1 VPPRPTTS
9 RKPAPPDPPDTGVRD
24 AITWS
29 LCDHSEQVSSR
40 GVTRSRTQVAII
52 GAGPAGL
59 LLGQLLYR
67 QGIDAV
73 ILEARSR
80 EYVEARIRAGV
91 LEQGTIEVLREAGV
105 GERMDREGLP
115 HGGIYINYDGQR
127 HHIPM
132 TELTGGRQ
140 VMIYGQTEVVKDL
153 IAARLAAGAPLH
165 FDCADVAVSGLTTD
179 TPTVTYTAG
188 DGTEHE
194 LAADLIA
201 GTDGFHGICRPAIPD
216 PILQTWGREYPF
228 AWLGILADV
237 APSTDELIYAQHER
251 GFALHSMRSPTV
263 SRLYIQVPPT
273 EKIED
278 WSDDRIWSELHTR
291 LATDGWEL
299 TEGPVT
305 EKSITP
311 MRSFVAA
318 PMRHGRLF
326 LAGDAAHI
334 VPPTG
339 AKGLNLAVADVTV
352 LAEAM
357 IAHFTHRA
365 DGGLHEYSDRCTT
378 RVWRAQ
384 HFSWWMT
391 TMLHQDPEADA
402 YALALQRSQLRYTC
416 SSEAA
421 MTSLA
426 ENYVGLP
433 LAETTLV
440 HG

>member
-1 VPPRPTTS
+1 MFAERRPGRYATTT
-9 RKPAPPDPPDTGVRD
+9 KTTIFPAV
-24 AITWS
+24 IS
-29 LCDHSEQVSSR
+29 Q
-40 GVTRSRTQVAII
+40 RTQVAIV

-59 LLGQLLYR
+59 LLGQLLHR
-67 QGIDAV
+67 QGIESV

-80 EYVEARIRAGV
+80 EYVEARVRAGV

-115 HGGIYINYDGQR
+115 HGGIYLNYDGVR

-132 TELTGGRQ
+132 SELTGGRG

-153 IAARLAAGAPLH
+153 IAARLTAGAPLR
-165 FDCADVAVSGLTTD
+165 FQCADVSVHDVDSDEPVVRFTHEGEA
-179 TPTVTYTAG
+179 
-188 DGTEHE
+188 HE
-194 LAADLIA
+194 LRCEIVA
-201 GTDGFHGICRPAIPD
+201 GCDGFHGICRGAIPERL
-216 PILQTWGREYPF
+216 IETWERVYPF

-237 APSTDELIYAQHER
+237 APSTDELIYAQHDR

-263 SRLYIQVPPT
+263 SRLYVQVDPD
-273 EKIED
+273 ED
-278 WSDDRIWSELHTR
+278 IADWPDERVWSELHAR
-291 LATDGWEL
+291 LASDEWEL

-318 PMRHGRLF
+318 PMRFGRLL

-352 LAEAM
+352 LAQALTE
-357 IAHFTHRA
+357 HFRRGSDT
-365 DGGLHEYSDRCTT
+365 GLDEYSDRCLA

-391 TMLHQDPEADA
+391 TMLHTDPGADA
-402 YALALQRSQLRYTC
+402 YALQLQRSQLRYVC

-421 MTSLA
+421 ATSLA
-426 ENYVGLP
+426 ENYVGLALDQAAGQVRSAP
-433 LAETTLV
+433 LV

>member
-1 VPPRPTTS
+1 MTS
-9 RKPAPPDPPDTGVRD
+9 
-24 AITWS
+24 
-29 LCDHSEQVSSR
+29 Q
-40 GVTRSRTQVAII
+40 RTQVAII

-59 LLGQLLYR
+59 LLGQLLHR
-67 QGIDAV
+67 QGIEAV
-73 ILEARSR
+73 ILEARSQ

-105 GERMDREGLP
+105 GERMDREGLR
-115 HGGIYINYDGQR
+115 HGGIYLTFDGER
-127 HHIPM
+127 HHVAM
-132 TELTGGRQ
+132 SELTGGRG

-153 IAARLAAGAPLH
+153 IEARGQTDAPLY
-165 FDCADVAVSGLTTD
+165 FDCDDVSVDGLNGD
-179 TPTVTYTAG
+179 EPVIRYTRGGRPYELRCDLVAG
-188 DGTEHE
+188 CDGS
-194 LAADLIA
+194 
-201 GTDGFHGICRPAIPD
+201 HGICRAAIPGE
-216 PILQTWGREYPF
+216 LLTVSEREYPF

-237 APSTDELIYAQHER
+237 APSTDELIYAHHER

-263 SRLYIQVPPT
+263 SRLYIQVAPG
-273 EKIED
+273 EDVAD
-278 WSDDRIWSELHTR
+278 WSDDRIWSELHAR
-291 LATDGWEL
+291 LASDGFEL

-318 PMRHGRLF
+318 PMRHGRLL

-352 LAEAM
+352 LAHALSDHL
-357 IAHFTHRA
+357 ATGS
-365 DGGLHEYSDRCTT
+365 DTGLDEYSDRCLT

-391 TMLHQDPEADA
+391 TMLHSDPTDDA
-402 YALALQRSQLRYTC
+402 YGRQLQRSQLRYVV
-416 SSEAA
+416 SSDAA
-421 MTSLA
+421 ATSLA

-433 LAETTLV
+433 LAQTAV
-440 HG
+440 ANG

>member
-1 VPPRPTTS
+1 MTVIR
-9 RKPAPPDPPDTGVRD
+9 
-24 AITWS
+24 
-29 LCDHSEQVSSR
+29 E
-40 GVTRSRTQVAII
+40 RTQVAIV

-59 LLGQLLYR
+59 LLGRLLHR
-67 QGIDAV
+67 QGIEAV
-73 ILEARSR
+73 IVEARSR
-80 EYVEARIRAGV
+80 AYVEARIRAGV

-105 GERMDREGLP
+105 GDRMDREGLP
-115 HGGIYINYDGQR
+115 HGGIYINYEGLR

-132 TELTGGRQ
+132 SELTGGRG

-153 IAARLAAGAPLH
+153 IAARLTDSAPLL
-165 FDCADVAVSGLTTD
+165 FDCNDVSVVGLTSD
-179 TPTVTYTAG
+179 EPVVRYTR
-188 DGTEHE
+188 DGQAHE
-194 LAADLIA
+194 LRCDLIA
-201 GTDGFHGICRPAIPD
+201 GCDGFHGVCRAAIPD
-216 PILQTWGREYPF
+216 DVLETWGREYPF

-263 SRLYIQVPPT
+263 SRLYIQVDPT

-278 WSDDRIWSELHTR
+278 WSDERIWSELHVR
-291 LATDGWEL
+291 LASEGWEL

-311 MRSFVAA
+311 MRSFVAS
-318 PMRHGRLF
+318 PMRYGRLM

-352 LAEAM
+352 LAEALTE
-357 IAHFTHRA
+357 HFRRVSDA
-365 DGGLHEYSDRCTT
+365 ALDEYSDRCTM

-391 TMLHQDPEADA
+391 TMLHQDPGADA
-402 YALALQRSQLRYTC
+402 YGRELQRSQLRYTC
-416 SSEAA
+416 ASEAA

-426 ENYVGLP
+426 ENYVGLR
-433 LAETTLV
+433 LHETAAH